1 MPPVPDCLWHRL
13 RPARVRN
20 RALEWLALSPFKAN
34 AHLRTMFLFLDLVET
49 PDGPR
54 FELPA
59 VRHTPHCPAY
69 PPAETAEDEEQE
81 GRRRLLDDHT

>member
-1 MPPVPDCLWHRL
+1 
-13 RPARVRN
+13 
-20 RALEWLALSPFKAN
+20 
-34 AHLRTMFLFLDLVET
+34 MFLFLDLVET

-81 GRRRLLDDHT
+81 SRRRLLDDHT